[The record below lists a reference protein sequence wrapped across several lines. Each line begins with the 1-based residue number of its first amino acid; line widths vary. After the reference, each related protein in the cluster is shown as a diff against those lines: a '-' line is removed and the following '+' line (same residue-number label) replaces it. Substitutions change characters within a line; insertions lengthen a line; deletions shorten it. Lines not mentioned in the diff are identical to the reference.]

1 MNVFSYVLFL
11 IVCCLAVF
19 QVLKERTEEMREI
32 DVRDQTDLIGN
43 LFLKKVILVSLEI
56 QQNNCNLS

>member
-1 MNVFSYVLFL
+1 
-11 IVCCLAVF
+11 LAVF

-43 LFLKKVILVSLEI
+43 LFLKKVI
-56 QQNNCNLS
+56 